1 MTTWWSP
8 SPRVLDVGGGSG
20 AWAVPLAALGCV
32 VTVVDSSPNAL
43 AALQR
48 RARDAG
54 VHDRIRAVQGDADA
68 LGDVVPAGS
77 ADLVLG
83 HGLLEV
89 VDDPARAVAALAV
102 AAEAGAAVSVLTA
115 GRYAAVLSRT
125 VAGRLAEARALL
137 TDPDGRFGPD
147 DALRRRLGA
156 DALRQLLEEC
166 GLRVEVLQGDGV
178 LEGWV
183 PGATRDGGPSAVRA
197 VAELEELAT
206 GVTPL
211 RELAVRLHAL
221 AGARA
226 DRPGRR
232 SPPVSVRQAHPI
244 PLPFG
249 PRRRPSE
256 ARDRDVSD
264 LYTGCPPVGGC
275 PRHHWPSPGSRRA
288 VGLVSFGWTSTR
300 RSSRRSGTMEETDRN
315 V

>member
-1 MTTWWSP
+1 VSGGAARRVVAAEVARLRQARP
-8 SPRVLDVGGGSG
+8 GVAPQVLDVGGGSG
-20 AWAVPLAALGCV
+20 AWAVPLAGLGCA

-54 VHDRIRAVQGDADA
+54 VHHLVSAVQGDADA

-83 HGLLEV
+83 HGLLEI
-89 VDDPARAVAALAV
+89 VDDPARAVAALA
-102 AAEAGAAVSVLTA
+102 AAAGIGAAVSVLTA

-125 VAGRLAEARALL
+125 LAGRLADARILL

-156 DALRQLLEEC
+156 DALQALLENG

-183 PGATRDGGPSAVRA
+183 PGATRDGSPSATRA

-211 RELAVRLHAL
+211 RDVAARLHAL
-221 AGARA
+221 AR
-226 DRPGRR
+226 
-232 SPPVSVRQAHPI
+232 H
-244 PLPFG
+244 
-249 PRRRPSE
+249 
-256 ARDRDVSD
+256 
-264 LYTGCPPVGGC
+264 TG
-275 PRHHWPSPGSRRA
+275 
-288 VGLVSFGWTSTR
+288 
-300 RSSRRSGTMEETDRN
+300 
-315 V
+315 

>member
-1 MTTWWSP
+1 VSEASEKMSQRMAAAPTERSEAERARSGAVSGGAAGRVLAAEVARLRATRP
-8 SPRVLDVGGGSG
+8 GVAPRVLDVGGGSG
-20 AWAVPLAALGCV
+20 AWAVPLAALGCA

-54 VHDRIRAVQGDADA
+54 AHDRIRAVQGDVDA
-68 LGDVVPAGS
+68 LVDVVPAGS

-89 VDDPARAVAALAV
+89 VDDPVRAVAALTV
-102 AAEAGAAVSVLTA
+102 AADAGAAVSVLTA

-125 VAGRLAEARALL
+125 VAGRLAEARTLL

-156 DALRQLLEEC
+156 DALRELLEGA

-183 PGATRDGGPSAVRA
+183 PGATRDGGPSAARA

-211 RELAVRLHAL
+211 RELAARLHAL
-221 AGARA
+221 
-226 DRPGRR
+226 GRV
-232 SPPVSVRQAHPI
+232 P
-244 PLPFG
+244 
-249 PRRRPSE
+249 
-256 ARDRDVSD
+256 
-264 LYTGCPPVGGC
+264 
-275 PRHHWPSPGSRRA
+275 
-288 VGLVSFGWTSTR
+288 
-300 RSSRRSGTMEETDRN
+300 
-315 V
+315 

>member
-1 MTTWWSP
+1 MSGGAARRVVAAEVARLRQARPGVTP
-8 SPRVLDVGGGSG
+8 QVLDVGGGSG
-20 AWAVPLAALGCV
+20 AWAVPLAGLGCA

-48 RARDAG
+48 RARDAD
-54 VHDRIRAVQGDADA
+54 VHDLVRAIQGDADA

-83 HGLLEV
+83 HGLLEI
-89 VDDPARAVAALAV
+89 VDDPARAVAALT
-102 AAEAGAAVSVLTA
+102 AAAGIGAAVSVLTA

-125 VAGRLAEARALL
+125 LAGRLADARTLL

-156 DALRQLLEEC
+156 DALQALLENG

-183 PGATRDGGPSAVRA
+183 PGATRDGSPSATRA

-211 RELAVRLHAL
+211 RDVAARLHAL
-221 AGARA
+221 A
-226 DRPGRR
+226 RR
-232 SPPVSVRQAHPI
+232 
-244 PLPFG
+244 
-249 PRRRPSE
+249 
-256 ARDRDVSD
+256 
-264 LYTGCPPVGGC
+264 TG
-275 PRHHWPSPGSRRA
+275 
-288 VGLVSFGWTSTR
+288 
-300 RSSRRSGTMEETDRN
+300 
-315 V
+315 

>member
-1 MTTWWSP
+1 MSGGAAR
-8 SPRVLDVGGGSG
+8 RVVAAEVARLRQARPGVAPQVVDVGGGSG
-20 AWAVPLAALGCV
+20 AWAVPLAGLGCA

-54 VHDRIRAVQGDADA
+54 VHDLVRAVQGDADA

-83 HGLLEV
+83 HGLLEI
-89 VDDPARAVAALAV
+89 VDDPARAVAALT
-102 AAEAGAAVSVLTA
+102 AAAGIGAAVSVLTA

-125 VAGRLAEARALL
+125 LTGRLADARTLL

-156 DALRQLLEEC
+156 DALQALLENG
-166 GLRVEVLQGDGV
+166 GLRVEILQGDGV

-183 PGATRDGGPSAVRA
+183 PGATRDGSPSATRA

-211 RELAVRLHAL
+211 RDVAARLHAL
-221 AGARA
+221 A
-226 DRPGRR
+226 
-232 SPPVSVRQAHPI
+232 
-244 PLPFG
+244 
-249 PRRRPSE
+249 
-256 ARDRDVSD
+256 
-264 LYTGCPPVGGC
+264 
-275 PRHHWPSPGSRRA
+275 RRA
-288 VGLVSFGWTSTR
+288 G
-300 RSSRRSGTMEETDRN
+300 
-315 V
+315 